1 MIQVTEAI
9 FIDENEIQEEFI
21 RASGP
26 GGQNV
31 NRVATAVK
39 LRFDVVNSPSLP
51 EDVRKRLLR
60 LGGKRI
66 TKDGVLVIDARR
78 FRTQEPN
85 RKDAV
90 ERLVALV
97 RKAAVKP
104 SIRRK
109 TRPSLSSKQ
118 RRLNEKRRRGQIK
131 GLRRPVEPDQN
142 HNP

>member
-9 FIDENEIQEEFI
+9 AIDENEIQEEFM

-39 LRFDVVNSPSLP
+39 LHFDVANSPSLP

-78 FRTQEPN
+78 FRTQEQN

-97 RKAAVKP
+97 RKAAAKP
-104 SIRRK
+104 PVRRK

-131 GLRRPVEPDQN
+131 GMRKPVAPDEN
-142 HNP
+142 HP